1 MWSMQERE
9 LTEEQ
14 KQEID
19 RIKREW
25 DNEARILGEKLDA
38 LEEER
43 KERRARGEHIPIIL
57 DGPESMEWMKLTQKY
72 QAMLRKVRG
81 NGSNEETI

>member
-1 MWSMQERE
+1 MQERE

-14 KQEID
+14 KREID

-25 DNEARILGEKLDA
+25 DNEARLLGEKLDA

-43 KERRARGEHIPIIL
+43 KKRRARGEHIPIIL
-57 DGPESMEWMKLTQKY
+57 DGPESMEWVRLSQKY
-72 QAMLRKVRG
+72 QAMLSKVWG
-81 NGSNEETI
+81 NGSNEETM